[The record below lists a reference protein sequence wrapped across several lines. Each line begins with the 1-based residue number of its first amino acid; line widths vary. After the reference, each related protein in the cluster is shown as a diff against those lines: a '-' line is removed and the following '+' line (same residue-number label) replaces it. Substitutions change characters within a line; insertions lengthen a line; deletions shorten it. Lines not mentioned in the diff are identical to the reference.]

1 MLLLHPKPR
10 AFGALLMLRA
20 RAEEKEKE
28 TAEEEED
35 EGKIQEYDTMGVKC
49 I

>member
-1 MLLLHPKPR
+1 
-10 AFGALLMLRA
+10 MLRA